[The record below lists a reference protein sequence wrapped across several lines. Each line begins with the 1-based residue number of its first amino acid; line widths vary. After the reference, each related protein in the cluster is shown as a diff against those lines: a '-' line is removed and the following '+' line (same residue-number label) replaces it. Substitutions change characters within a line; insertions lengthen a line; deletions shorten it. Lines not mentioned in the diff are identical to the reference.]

1 MSRALTV
8 DSGLP
13 GRVVGAGNGHA
24 DGWQVWSGGS
34 TLVEE
39 LVDSGD
45 VVGVGRVDTLG
56 MGQSCYEVAQ
66 LWSLR
71 GGFWR

>member
-1 MSRALTV
+1 MRRALTV
-8 DSGLP
+8 DNGRP

-24 DGWQVWSGGS
+24 DDWQVWSGGG
-34 TLVEE
+34 TLVKE

-45 VVGVGRVDTLG
+45 AVGVGRVDSLG

-66 LWSLR
+66 L
-71 GGFWR
+71 